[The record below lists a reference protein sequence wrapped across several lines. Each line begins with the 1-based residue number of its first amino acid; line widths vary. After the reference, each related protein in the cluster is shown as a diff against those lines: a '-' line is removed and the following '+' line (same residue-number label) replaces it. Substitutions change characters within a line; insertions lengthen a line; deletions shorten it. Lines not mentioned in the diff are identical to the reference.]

1 MALRVDLQAS
11 LSYSFA
17 VLERKPG
24 LSCSRQMPYC
34 SAEAL
39 AGGCWEKEVRVD
51 QEKMLKR
58 LKWDHVEAG
67 SEVLRNFTGEADPDL
82 PQLDRLAVLVLPSYL
97 PLFGTGLVCCRNS
110 KSLKRWGESRP
121 SLHSQSAHMPCNECS
136 VSTFAAGY
144 LLWGLSF
151 QTNGYKNAKD
161 KGTQGHVTIITT

>member
-1 MALRVDLQAS
+1 MALRVDLKTS

-17 VLERKPG
+17 VLARKPG
-24 LSCSRQMPYC
+24 LSCSRQMPYR

-39 AGGCWEKEVRVD
+39 AGGCWEKEMRVD

-58 LKWDHVEAG
+58 LKWEHVETG

-110 KSLKRWGESRP
+110 KSLKRWGESPPFIP
-121 SLHSQSAHMPCNECS
+121 SQPTCLAVNVVCQPLLL
-136 VSTFAAGY
+136 VTFFGGCPFR
-144 LLWGLSF
+144 LM
-151 QTNGYKNAKD
+151 
-161 KGTQGHVTIITT
+161 TTRMLRIKEHKVMLQ